1 MEKQMKVLFRWWKD
15 DVIAIFPSQ
24 RDWPNPTLCGSYQ
37 QIGQHGACDSAMIL
51 RTSRPATEEEYA
63 DLKNELERVY
73 GYNLKIV
80 EEDNYES

>member
-1 MEKQMKVLFRWWKD
+1 
-15 DVIAIFPSQ
+15 
-24 RDWPNPTLCGSYQ
+24 
-37 QIGQHGACDSAMIL
+37 MIL